1 MFTAQVFTLYPE
13 YFPGPFK
20 NGLYGKAIEKK
31 IWDLRTVNIRDY
43 AIDKHKTV
51 DDTPYGGGSGMLI
64 KPDVL
69 AKSLDKNINGDEKI
83 VYLSPKGKVFNQKIA
98 KELSL
103 ENKVNIICGHFEGI
117 DQRVLENRK
126 IDEISL
132 GDFVLS
138 GGETA
143 TYVFLD
149 AILRLIPGV
158 LGNEKSTSEESFE
171 NGLLEY
177 PQYTKPQIWEEK
189 SVPNVLLS
197 GDHAKI
203 KDWRL
208 SQSEAITRDR
218 RPDLWQKYN
227 KKTNLINLQMKTIEE
242 INQANVKKIA
252 AEKKLPNFF
261 PGDIVKIGVR
271 ITEGKRD
278 RIQYFEGV
286 CIAKK
291 NRDLNSSFTVRKI
304 SFGEGVERTF
314 ALYSPIVD
322 SIKVIRS
329 GKVRRAKL
337 YYLRDRTGKSAR
349 IAEKIKKKIGID
361 VDVKTEQPTAQNVTK
376 TEESNIT
383 EETKVEKGS
392 VEKKDTSEKKNEKE
406 TLKDKK

>member
-1 MFTAQVFTLYPE
+1 
-13 YFPGPFK
+13 
-20 NGLYGKAIEKK
+20 
-31 IWDLRTVNIRDY
+31 
-43 AIDKHKTV
+43 
-51 DDTPYGGGSGMLI
+51 
-64 KPDVL
+64 
-69 AKSLDKNINGDEKI
+69 
-83 VYLSPKGKVFNQKIA
+83 
-98 KELSL
+98 
-103 ENKVNIICGHFEGI
+103 
-117 DQRVLENRK
+117 
-126 IDEISL
+126 
-132 GDFVLS
+132 
-138 GGETA
+138 
-143 TYVFLD
+143 
-149 AILRLIPGV
+149 
-158 LGNEKSTSEESFE
+158 
-171 NGLLEY
+171 
-177 PQYTKPQIWEEK
+177 
-189 SVPNVLLS
+189 
-197 GDHAKI
+197 
-203 KDWRL
+203 
-208 SQSEAITRDR
+208 
-218 RPDLWQKYN
+218 
-227 KKTNLINLQMKTIEE
+227 MKTIEE

-286 CIAKK
+286 CIGKK

-383 EETKVEKGS
+383 EETKVEKES